1 MKTASQEYYNL
12 LHQIQDENAPSIAV
26 LLPGTENIYDIDL
39 NARTIESPEF
49 LSVSKDHR
57 AETIYFKCPRYFDNI
72 DLTNLV
78 CVVEYINANGDG
90 RVYAVPYY
98 DVDSFSLIDEEEGI
112 YEPMIIFPWC
122 IDGEATKV
130 GGEVTYAIRFYQ
142 LNDTGT
148 KMIYNLNTLTAK
160 SRVLYG
166 IEVNNAD
173 FEESEDESNYLA
185 TCLEQVMHYAK
196 KASDRDLYWINLNT
210 GIDYNEMQ

>member
-1 MKTASQEYYNL
+1 MKTASQEYYKL

-26 LLPGTENIYDIDL
+26 LLPGTENIYNIDL
-39 NARTIESPEF
+39 NTRTIESPEF
-49 LSVSKDHR
+49 LSVSRDHR

-98 DVDSFSLIDEEEGI
+98 DVDSLSLIDEDEEI
-112 YEPMIIFPWC
+112 YEPMILFPWC

-130 GGEVTYAIRFYQ
+130 AGDITYAIRFYE
-142 LNDTGT
+142 LNGTGT
-148 KMIYNLNTLTAK
+148 NMVYNLNTLTAK
-160 SRVLYG
+160 SKVLHG

-173 FEESEDESNYLA
+173 FEDSEDESNYLA
-185 TCLEQVMHYAK
+185 TCLEQVMSYAK
-196 KASDRDLYWINLNT
+196 KASDRDLYWISLST
-210 GIDYNEMQ
+210 GIDYNELQ

>member
-26 LLPGTENIYDIDL
+26 LLPGSENIYDIDL

-49 LSVSKDHR
+49 LSVSRDHR

-148 KMIYNLNTLTAK
+148 KMIYNLNTLTSK
-160 SRVLYG
+160 SKVLYG
-166 IEVNNAD
+166 IEINNAD
-173 FEESEDESNYLA
+173 FEESENESNYLA

>member
-26 LLPGTENIYDIDL
+26 LLPGSENIYDIDL

-49 LSVSKDHR
+49 LSVSRDHR

-148 KMIYNLNTLTAK
+148 KMIYNLNTLTSK
-160 SRVLYG
+160 SKVLYG
-166 IEVNNAD
+166 IEINNAD

>member
-1 MKTASQEYYNL
+1 MKTASQEYYSL

-26 LLPGTENIYDIDL
+26 LLPGSENIYDIDL

-49 LSVSKDHR
+49 LSVSRDHR

-148 KMIYNLNTLTAK
+148 KMIYNLNTLTSK
-160 SRVLYG
+160 SKVLYG
-166 IEVNNAD
+166 IEINNAD

>member
-1 MKTASQEYYNL
+1 MKTTSQEYYNL

-26 LLPGTENIYDIDL
+26 LLPGTENIYEIDL
-39 NARTIESPEF
+39 NKRTIESPEF
-49 LSVSKDHR
+49 LSVSRDHK

-98 DVDSFSLIDEEEGI
+98 DVDSFSLLDEENDI
-112 YEPMIIFPWC
+112 YEPMILFPWC
-122 IDGEATKV
+122 IDGEATKIA
-130 GGEVTYAIRFYQ
+130 GEVTYAIRFYQ

-148 KMIYNLNTLTAK
+148 KMIYNLNTLTSK
-160 SRVLYG
+160 SKVLHG

-173 FEESEDESNYLA
+173 FEDSEDESNYLA
-185 TCLEQVMHYAK
+185 TCLEQVMSYAK
-196 KASDRDLYWINLNT
+196 KASDRDLYWISLNS

>member
-1 MKTASQEYYNL
+1 MKTASQEYYKL

-26 LLPGTENIYDIDL
+26 LLPGTENIYNIDL
-39 NARTIESPEF
+39 NTRTIESPEF
-49 LSVSKDHR
+49 LSVSRDHR

-98 DVDSFSLIDEEEGI
+98 DVDSLSLIDEDEEI
-112 YEPMIIFPWC
+112 YEPMILFPWC

-130 GGEVTYAIRFYQ
+130 AGEITYAIRFYE
-142 LNDTGT
+142 LNGTGT
-148 KMIYNLNTLTAK
+148 NMVYNLNTLTAK
-160 SRVLYG
+160 SKVLHG

-173 FEESEDESNYLA
+173 FEDSEDESNYLA
-185 TCLEQVMHYAK
+185 TCLEQVMSYAK
-196 KASDRDLYWINLNT
+196 KASDRDLYWISLST
-210 GIDYNEMQ
+210 GIDYNEMH

>member
-1 MKTASQEYYNL
+1 MKTTSQEYYNL

-26 LLPGTENIYDIDL
+26 LLPGTENIYEIDL
-39 NARTIESPEF
+39 NKRTIESPEF
-49 LSVSKDHR
+49 LSVSRDHK

-98 DVDSFSLIDEEEGI
+98 DVDSFSLLDEENDI
-112 YEPMIIFPWC
+112 YEPMILFPWC
-122 IDGEATKV
+122 IDGEATKIA
-130 GGEVTYAIRFYQ
+130 GEVTYAIRFYQ

-148 KMIYNLNTLTAK
+148 KMIYNLNTLTSK
-160 SRVLYG
+160 SKVLHG

-173 FEESEDESNYLA
+173 FEDSEDESNYLA
-185 TCLEQVMHYAK
+185 TCLEQVMSYAK
-196 KASDRDLYWINLNT
+196 KASDRDLYWISLSS

>member
-26 LLPGTENIYDIDL
+26 LLPGSENIYEIDL
-39 NARTIESPEF
+39 NKRTIEAPEF
-49 LSVSKDHR
+49 LSVSRDHR

-98 DVDSFSLIDEEEGI
+98 DVDHFSTIDIEAGI
-112 YEPMIIFPWC
+112 DEPMILFPWC

-130 GGEVTYAIRFYQ
+130 GGEVTYAVRFYE
-142 LNDTGT
+142 LNGTGT
-148 KMIYNLNTLTAK
+148 KMVYNLNTLTATSK
-160 SRVLYG
+160 VLYG
-166 IEVNNAD
+166 IEINDAD
-173 FEESEDESNYLA
+173 FEESEDEANYLA

-196 KASDRDLYWINLNT
+196 KASDRDLYWINLSS
-210 GIDYNEMQ
+210 GIDYNEIQ

>member
-1 MKTASQEYYNL
+1 MKTASQEYYSL

-26 LLPGTENIYDIDL
+26 LLPGTENIYEIDL
-39 NARTIESPEF
+39 NKRTIESPEF
-49 LSVSKDHR
+49 LSVSKDHK

-98 DVDSFSLIDEEEGI
+98 DTTSLSTIDHEAGI
-112 YEPMIIFPWC
+112 DEPMILFPWC

-130 GGEVTYAIRFYQ
+130 GGEVTYAIRFYE
-142 LNDTGT
+142 LNGTGT
-148 KMIYNLNTLTAK
+148 QMIYNLNTLTAK
-160 SRVLYG
+160 SKVLHG
-166 IEVNNAD
+166 IDINKAD
-173 FEESEDESNYLA
+173 FEDSEDESNYLA

-196 KASDRDLYWINLNT
+196 KASDRDIYWISLST

>member
-1 MKTASQEYYNL
+1 MKTASQEYYKL

-26 LLPGTENIYDIDL
+26 LLPGTENIYNIDL
-39 NARTIESPEF
+39 NTRTIESPEF
-49 LSVSKDHR
+49 LSVSRDHR

-98 DVDSFSLIDEEEGI
+98 DVDSLSLIDEDEEI
-112 YEPMIIFPWC
+112 YEPMILFPWC

-130 GGEVTYAIRFYQ
+130 AGDITYAIRFYE
-142 LNDTGT
+142 LNGTGT
-148 KMIYNLNTLTAK
+148 NMVYNLNTLTAK
-160 SRVLYG
+160 SKVLHG

-173 FEESEDESNYLA
+173 FEDSENESNYLA
-185 TCLEQVMHYAK
+185 TCLEQVMSYAK
-196 KASDRDLYWINLNT
+196 KASDRDLYWISLST
-210 GIDYNEMQ
+210 GIDYNELQ

>member
-26 LLPGTENIYDIDL
+26 LLPGTENIYEIDL
-39 NARTIESPEF
+39 NKRTIESPEF
-49 LSVSKDHR
+49 LSVSRDHK

-98 DVDSFSLIDEEEGI
+98 DVDSFSLLDEENGV
-112 YEPMIIFPWC
+112 YEPMILFPWC
-122 IDGEATKV
+122 IDGEATRV
-130 GGEVTYAIRFYQ
+130 GGEVTYAVRFFQ

-160 SRVLYG
+160 SKVLHG
-166 IEVNNAD
+166 IEIVNAD
-173 FEESEDESNYLA
+173 FEDSEDESNYLA
-185 TCLEQVMHYAK
+185 TCLEQVMSYAK
-196 KASDRDLYWINLNT
+196 KASDRDLYWISLSS